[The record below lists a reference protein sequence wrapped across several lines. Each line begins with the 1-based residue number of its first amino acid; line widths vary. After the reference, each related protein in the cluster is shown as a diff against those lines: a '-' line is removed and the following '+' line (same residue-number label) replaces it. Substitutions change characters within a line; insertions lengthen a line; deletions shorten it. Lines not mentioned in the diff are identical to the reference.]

1 MRTIQRRPRPTH
13 VIVGPDVKDEPIF
26 APRLRPAAMR
36 ELAEHVLLTS
46 RQANT
51 TANRVRISHHTVGS
65 GRTALAASGRP
76 PGHVVFADNRRGR

>member
-1 MRTIQRRPRPTH
+1 

-46 RQANT
+46 RQTHT
-51 TANRVRISHHTVGS
+51 TIANRVRISHHTVGS
-65 GRTALAASGRP
+65 GCTAPAASGPP
-76 PGHVVFADNRRGR
+76 PGGCIHVVFADNRRGR